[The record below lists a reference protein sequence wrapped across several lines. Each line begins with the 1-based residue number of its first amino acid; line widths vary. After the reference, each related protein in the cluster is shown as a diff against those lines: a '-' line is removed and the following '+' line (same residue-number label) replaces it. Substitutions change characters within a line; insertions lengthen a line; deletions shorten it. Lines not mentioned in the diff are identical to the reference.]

1 MKKMETKKKHA
12 RNGKNLKPL
21 SKTIPQPFGGKS
33 DDEMDRFRDGA
44 AAPLGSP
51 VSLGR
56 QISDMTWEKASKL
69 ASVEKHLWW

>member
-1 MKKMETKKKHA
+1 MKKGEPKKKHT

-21 SKTIPQPFGGKS
+21 SQSIPQPFGEKS
-33 DDEMDRFRDGA
+33 DDEKDPFSDGA